1 MVELSLVE
9 EAMDN
14 KELYDLIEAHAR
26 YTGSSIARDMLADWD
41 TYVGQFIKIMP
52 IEYKKVLA
60 AQRLAALEAKIASVE
75 RDY

>member
-1 MVELSLVE
+1 
-9 EAMDN
+9 
-14 KELYDLIEAHAR
+14 LYDLIEAHAR